1 MTDIPTTLADRFGR
15 AISSLF
21 DVGDNV
27 AGAFLRP
34 STNEKFGDYQLN
46 VAMSLA
52 KSLNQN
58 PRQIAEQITQAADVD
73 DLCEKMEIAGP
84 GYNKVT

>member
-1 MTDIPTTLADRFGR
+1 MFRI
-15 AISSLF
+15 AILK
-21 DVGDNV
+21 
-27 AGAFLRP
+27 P
-34 STNEKFGDYQLN
+34 
-46 VAMSLA
+46 

-84 GYNKVT
+84 GFINIKMKDDFWFKELIQILKKGEEYAKSKIGKRKKINIEFVS